1 MQYPRF
7 HPFDPTE
14 IPMQFHHS
22 LLAAAVLAVVST
34 SAVAQSAPATGAVGL
49 RGQLV
54 PNSCS
59 VTIANGGAYA
69 IGDLR
74 MSDLNATNPVDRGPI
89 SNAVTLAC
97 SGGTLLA
104 LHVNDNKDGT
114 ALGTTSSDFGLG
126 NALTSGAPVGS
137 YKLNI
142 PAASVVVDTVV
153 QPVIASSDLTTWA
166 TTTAT
171 SYWPKS
177 TSSDAKYRAFGPVA
191 GPLSFTSA
199 SFALEVLPTLNSR
212 SNLLLD
218 TTQPIDGSATITV
231 HYL

>member
-1 MQYPRF
+1 M
-7 HPFDPTE
+7 E

-34 SAVAQSAPATGAVGL
+34 SAFGQAATGAVGL

-59 VTIANGGAYA
+59 VTIANGGTYN
-69 IGDLR
+69 IGALR
-74 MSDLNATNPVDRGPI
+74 MSDLNATNPVDRGLN
-89 SNAVTLAC
+89 SNVVTLAC

-104 LHVNDNKDGT
+104 LHVSDNQDGT
-114 ALGTTSSDFGLG
+114 ALGTTSADFGLG
-126 NALTSGAPVGS
+126 NATTSGAPVGS

-142 PAASVVVDTVV
+142 PAASVLVDAVAA
-153 QPVIASSDLTTWA
+153 PVIASSDLTTWA

-177 TSSDAKYRAFGPVA
+177 TSADAKYRAFGPAA

-218 TTQPIDGSATITV
+218 TTQSIDGSATIEV

>member
-1 MQYPRF
+1 
-7 HPFDPTE
+7 
-14 IPMQFHHS
+14 MQFHHS

-34 SAVAQSAPATGAVGL
+34 SAFGQAATGNVGL

-59 VTIANGGAYA
+59 VTIANGGTYNVGA
-69 IGDLR
+69 LR
-74 MSDLNATNPVDRGPI
+74 MSDLNATTPGDRAPLT
-89 SNAVTLAC
+89 NAVTLAC

-104 LHVNDNKDGT
+104 LHVNDNKEGT
-114 ALGTTSSDFGLG
+114 ALGTTSADFGLG

-142 PAASVVVDTVV
+142 PAASVVVDSVA
-153 QPVIASSDLTTWA
+153 QPVIGSSDLTTWA
-166 TTTAT
+166 TTTGT

-177 TSSDAKYRAFGPVA
+177 TSADAKYRAFGPVA
-191 GPLSFTSA
+191 GPLAFASA
-199 SFALEVLPTLNSR
+199 TFSLEVLPTLNSR

-218 TTQPIDGSATITV
+218 TTQPIDGSATIEV